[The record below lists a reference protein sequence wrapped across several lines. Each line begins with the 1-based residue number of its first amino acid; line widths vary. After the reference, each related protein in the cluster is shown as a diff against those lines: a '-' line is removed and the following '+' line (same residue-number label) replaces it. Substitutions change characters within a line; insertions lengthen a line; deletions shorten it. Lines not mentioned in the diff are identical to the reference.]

1 MVMNIF
7 SRPFGWYW
15 YALLLTLWLCN
26 YAVVQGDGGVWQVNA
41 ASTTIT
47 NYSTGV
53 GDREYTEYFGGTTW
67 FRHLKRLGTLPIPNT
82 VEPRIVD
89 LQIITR
95 AEEPPASITLRSAT
109 HTIALPTTPH
119 LYHIH
124 LYIPAQTQYTVECNN
139 RDVQTAYLQS
149 LCMAFVSARG
159 EQPLHGRNDVDVG
172 YIVPILAWM
181 GLVVVALH
189 ASRAPSTTSW
199 VLVSVAGAMV
209 LMLLEKYNLQ
219 IVSWRY
225 GILYLFGSA
234 IIIIWG
240 SERLRFRTRQTVILL
255 VVALVFKLSG
265 LIAPGAPAIDVPVH
279 AQQLE
284 NVMLGNLYL
293 QNSGTLNPVAG
304 NKAITQTYPYPPAI
318 YLLLAPIAILLNPP
332 FSINAMVSILTMLL
346 DALFVIGLIWLVH
359 KNRLSHRVA
368 VLTSMVYL
376 FFPQSFVL
384 QNYPNTAQ
392 SLAQASGWVFL
403 LVAAALPNPQGIN
416 QRIGLSLLA
425 LLSVAGHFGVFI
437 TMSIVQ
443 ACAFLLGGLRRTVV
457 YWVIIGVFVSVV
469 YYSQYVALILD
480 QVNRLDNQVQLSWMQ
495 DFAVLWQKGINDHYS
510 GVVFVVATLALGLTT
525 LRTRPLLRQLWWSA
539 YATALALGILRVA
552 FDINPTRF
560 VIMLSPLV
568 ALGMGLLAHRYMRSR
583 AGRWLVYF
591 FFISQ
596 ALIGIMTWYTL
607 KIDHD
612 MIRWSLPQ

>member
-26 YAVVQGDGGVWQVNA
+26 YAVVQGDGGAWRIDA
-41 ASTTIT
+41 TSTSIA

-53 GDREYTEYFGGTTW
+53 GQREYSEFFGSTLW
-67 FRHLKRLGTLPIPNT
+67 FRHVKRLGALPLPNT
-82 VEPRIVD
+82 VEPRVVD
-89 LQIITR
+89 MQIITR
-95 AEEPPASITLRSAT
+95 AEDPPASITLRSAT
-109 HTIALPTTPH
+109 HTIPLPTTPH
-119 LYHIH
+119 HYHIH
-124 LYIPAQTQYTVECNN
+124 LYIPADTQYIVECNN
-139 RDVQTAYLQS
+139 SDVTVAYLQNI
-149 LCMAFVSARG
+149 CMAFVSALG
-159 EQPLHGRNDVDVG
+159 EQPLQGRSDVEAG
-172 YIVPILAWM
+172 YILPIIAWM

-225 GILYLFGSA
+225 GILNLFGA
-234 IIIIWG
+234 AMILIWG

-255 VVALVFKLSG
+255 VMALVLKVSG
-265 LIAPGAPAIDVPVH
+265 SIAPGAPAIDVPVH

-284 NVMLGNLYL
+284 NVMRGNLYL

-304 NKAITQTYPYPPAI
+304 NKAITQTYPYPPSI
-318 YLLLAPIAILLNPP
+318 YLLLAPIALLFQPP
-332 FSINAMVSILTMLL
+332 FTLDAVVGMSTMLL
-346 DALFVIGLIWLVH
+346 DALFVLGLIWLVH
-359 KNRLSHRVA
+359 SNRLSHRVA

-376 FFPQSFVL
+376 FFPQSYVL

-392 SLAQASGWVFL
+392 ALAQAAGWIFL
-403 LVAAALPNPQGIN
+403 VVAAALPHPRGLN

-437 TMSIVQ
+437 TMSVVQ
-443 ACAFLLGGLRRTVV
+443 AFAFVMGGLRRTVV
-457 YWVIIGVFVSVV
+457 YWVVTGAVV
-469 YYSQYVALILD
+469 TALYYSQYVALILD
-480 QVNRLDNQVQLSWMQ
+480 QVNRLDNQTQLTWIQ
-495 DFAVLWQKGINDHYS
+495 DFTLLWQKGINDHYS
-510 GVVFVVATLALGLTT
+510 GVVFVVGTLALGLTT

-539 YATALALGILRVA
+539 YATAVVLGVLRIA

-560 VIMLSPLV
+560 VIMLSPLI
-568 ALGMGLLAHRYMRSR
+568 ALGLGLLAHRYMRSR